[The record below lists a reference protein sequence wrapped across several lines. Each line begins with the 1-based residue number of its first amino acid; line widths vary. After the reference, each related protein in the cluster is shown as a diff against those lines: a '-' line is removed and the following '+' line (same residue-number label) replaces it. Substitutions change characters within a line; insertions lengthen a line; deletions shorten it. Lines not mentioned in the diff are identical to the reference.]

1 MLSLPING
9 NELYSFII
17 VMMLMIITPGVN
29 QILVL
34 ESGLSFGYKAAIYNV
49 LGIASS
55 MFVHTFLSGLGISL
69 LVMKSPSLLSLFKV
83 LGIGYLM
90 YLAISSIISAY
101 QLRNVPSDINNE
113 IDVDNEPVF
122 ENIRKSFTKGFTT
135 NVLNIQTSFIFLSIF
150 PQYMNLD
157 HSLFIQSLFLTL
169 VFIALLLGWYA
180 IIVALIFKIRHHLL
194 EPRIQLRIKA
204 FTGCLL
210 LVLAI
215 KMLLKQ

>member
-1 MLSLPING
+1 MYLPISG
-9 NELYSFII
+9 DELYSFII

-34 ESGLSFGYKAAIYNV
+34 QSGLNFGHKAAIYNV
-49 LGIASS
+49 VGIASS
-55 MFVHTFLSGLGISL
+55 MFVHTSLSGLGISL
-69 LVMKSPSLLSLFKV
+69 VIMKSPSLLSLFKV

-90 YLAISSIISAY
+90 YLAISSMISAY
-101 QLRNVPSDINNE
+101 QLRNVPADINHE
-113 IDVDNEPVF
+113 IDPNNEPAS
-122 ENIRKSFTKGFTT
+122 ESIRKSFTKGFTT

-169 VFIALLLGWYA
+169 VFVGLLLGWYA
-180 IIVALIFKIRHHLL
+180 IIVALIFKIRHYLL

-204 FTGCLL
+204 FTGFLL
-210 LVLAI
+210 LVMAI